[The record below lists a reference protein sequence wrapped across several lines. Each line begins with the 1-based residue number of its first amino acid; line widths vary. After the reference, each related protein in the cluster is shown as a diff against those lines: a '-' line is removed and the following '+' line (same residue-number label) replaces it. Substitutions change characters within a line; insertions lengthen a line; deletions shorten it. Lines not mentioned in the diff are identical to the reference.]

1 MNRGLVF
8 AVVAFVGYFLV
19 SMLLQDYS
27 VPIYSLPYIG
37 PVVSLNPFEFLAPY
51 TVFIACGLAVT
62 AYFVFQ
68 KRGGKS

>member
-1 MNRGLVF
+1 MNRGVIL

-19 SMLLQDYS
+19 SMVLQDYS
-27 VPIYSLPYIG
+27 VPIYSLPFIG

-51 TVFIACGLAVT
+51 TVFIAAGLAILT
-62 AYFVFQ
+62 YFVFQ